1 MFPEYNKIGS
11 AISALLESNNHL
23 NMSTESLTT
32 FSFKT
37 VDIKVVSAP
46 DKVIFKLVLV
56 RSVSSVKVGVATKK
70 GEAVQV
76 VLDPETDDVKLK
88 LLSVIFTGVAK
99 PIDNK

>member
-1 MFPEYNKIGS
+1 MFPEYNNIGS
-11 AISALLESNNHL
+11 AISALLESSNPL
-23 NMSTESLTT
+23 KISTVSFTI

-70 GEAVQV
+70 GDAV
-76 VLDPETDDVKLK
+76 
-88 LLSVIFTGVAK
+88 
-99 PIDNK
+99 